1 MKIFFISSNEN
12 KIREAQEILGDSYEV
27 VGKKVDLEEIQTA
40 DSIEVVKKKI
50 EKARSYF
57 KDDELFFVEDT
68 CLYLGKEKSV
78 GPLIKFFPNER
89 VVKAYWLEHTEAVCS
104 IGLSNGEIFQGIVI
118 GKVVEPRGTM
128 GFGWDP
134 IFQPEGHDKT
144 FAQMTPEEKN
154 TVSMRRIALEKL
166 RDYLDKKKTR

>member
-1 MKIFFISSNEN
+1 MKIYFLSSNEN
-12 KIREAQEILGDSYEV
+12 KIREAQEILGDKYEV

-40 DSIEVVKKKI
+40 DSLEVVKKKI
-50 EKARSYF
+50 EKAKSYF
-57 KDDELFFVEDT
+57 NKDELFFVEDT

-89 VVKAYWLEHTEAVCS
+89 VVKAYWLENTEAVCS
-104 IGLSNGEIFQGIVI
+104 IGLSNGEIFQGIVT
-118 GKVVEPRGTM
+118 GKVVEPRGSM

-134 IFQPEGHDKT
+134 IFQPDSYENT

-154 TVSMRRIALEKL
+154 TVSMRRMALEKL
-166 RDYLDKKKTR
+166 REYLDSK